1 MQFPQNGRW
10 RKTKKNR
17 IANNSIKSFYIS
29 HKIKVFLCFR
39 KWPFVSEDKIPF
51 FSFPYHSKKGLEN
64 VGKPATKRDESI

>member
-10 RKTKKNR
+10 RNEKENCQQ
-17 IANNSIKSFYIS
+17 F
-29 HKIKVFLCFR
+29 HKIFLYPIKLRFLCFR

-64 VGKPATKRDESI
+64 VSKTATKRDESI